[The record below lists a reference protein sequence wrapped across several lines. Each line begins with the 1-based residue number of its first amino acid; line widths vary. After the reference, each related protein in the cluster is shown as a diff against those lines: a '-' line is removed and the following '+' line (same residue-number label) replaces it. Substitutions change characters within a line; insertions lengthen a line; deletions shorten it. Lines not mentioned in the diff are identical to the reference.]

1 MYLKI
6 LGSVFL
12 LASTASIGFLKAGE
26 LKIRTERLNELKK
39 VMLLLQGEF
48 RFRRA
53 PIPEAFEAV
62 SKKAEAPFAGFLES
76 VAAELEAGKSGNFL
90 SIWEKQCGEL
100 LSWEGMKRED
110 QQLLEQLGSSL
121 GCFEVTLQLEMLQG
135 VIRQTEEVLKT
146 AKEQQEVRGKLYQTM
161 GVSLGALLT
170 LLII

>member
-12 LASTASIGFLKAGE
+12 LASTASMGFLKAGE
-26 LKIRTERLNELKK
+26 LKIRTDHLKELKK
-39 VMLLLQGEF
+39 VMILLQGEF
-48 RFRRA
+48 RFHRS
-53 PIPEAFEAV
+53 PIPEAFESV
-62 SKKAEAPFAGFLES
+62 SKKTAAPFRGFLES
-76 VAAELEAGKSGNFL
+76 VAAELETGRSGNFL
-90 SIWEKQCGEL
+90 SIWEKQCKEL

-110 QQLLEQLGSSL
+110 QQLLEQLGNSL

-135 VIRQTEEVLKT
+135 VIRQTEEILKA

>member
-1 MYLKI
+1 M
-6 LGSVFL
+6 
-12 LASTASIGFLKAGE
+12 
-26 LKIRTERLNELKK
+26 R
-39 VMLLLQGEF
+39 
-48 RFRRA
+48 
-53 PIPEAFEAV
+53 
-62 SKKAEAPFAGFLES
+62 
-76 VAAELEAGKSGNFL
+76 
-90 SIWEKQCGEL
+90 IWEKQCGEL

-135 VIRQTEEVLKT
+135 VIRQTEEVLKM